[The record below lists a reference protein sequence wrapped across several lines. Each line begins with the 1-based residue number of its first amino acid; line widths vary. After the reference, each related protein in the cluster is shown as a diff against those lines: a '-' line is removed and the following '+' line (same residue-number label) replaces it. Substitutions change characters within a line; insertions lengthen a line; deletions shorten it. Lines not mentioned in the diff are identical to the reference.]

1 MITGILYNEMVE
13 RNLTTSMRSW
23 SEDWAGRA
31 HNFATTHWAKPLPA
45 ETILHLR
52 RRLLEEGHHDLAA
65 ALLLSLIGEL
75 PSWRP
80 RAQDCEAPHG
90 A

>member
-1 MITGILYNEMVE
+1 MKSARLRGLMTG
-13 RNLTTSMRSW
+13 TC
-23 SEDWAGRA
+23 G
-31 HNFATTHWAKPLPA
+31 KPLPA
-45 ETILHLR
+45 ETVLHVR
-52 RRLLEEGHHDLAA
+52 RRLLEEGHHDIAA

-75 PSWRP
+75 PLWRP